1 MATLKKIKVNL
12 EYEGRIISSQVPP
25 YKTLNYLK
33 ELAKNVFYLTN
44 SEIQMI
50 YSHKDITQFDNYII
64 GDFFKR
70 KNPISIKINTLIIN
84 SKSTNDIRKKRK
96 YKLDKANFLCSCN
109 RDLIANY
116 CRNCKMFI
124 CNSCRINQ
132 IHIKHK
138 VTQVDTD
145 NLVESVKLYALTLQN
160 DISLNIKKTQDNI
173 EKLEN
178 NDNKYDISNRHE
190 LIKQKFDTIFNIY
203 SDCINNLNNNNNI
216 EQVVIDYKN
225 QTDNTN
231 IEIEKTLQKIYNK
244 YTKGRKEMTQ
254 DDFIK
259 YFKLLSEKEDD
270 LQNQSNDI
278 ISLRVND
285 DIKERM
291 KLIYDKIEQI
301 LDFTLNAKNTLGVS
315 SETDYLFNLVL
326 KNKKE
331 KEEINNEEN
340 DNNNNENTNNN
351 EENENEDNDSDNN
364 NEENEEEKRKLNN
377 IIDKNQLQKEE
388 KNNLITMG
396 VLDGNNTNEDNN
408 NSSGYYSENQE

>member
-178 NDNKYDISNRHE
+178 NDNKDDISNRHE
-190 LIKQKFDTIFNIY
+190 LIKQKFDTIFKIY

-225 QTDNTN
+225 QTDNTS

-326 KNKKE
+326 KNKNE
-331 KEEINNEEN
+331 KEEI
-340 DNNNNENTNNN
+340 
-351 EENENEDNDSDNN
+351 N

>member
-96 YKLDKANFLCSCN
+96 YKLDKAIFLCSCN

-178 NDNKYDISNRHE
+178 NDNKDDISNRHE

-203 SDCINNLNNNNNI
+203 NDCINNLNNNNNI

-351 EENENEDNDSDNN
+351 EENENEDSDNDNN
-364 NEENEEEKRKLNN
+364 NKENEEEKRKLNN

-396 VLDGNNTNEDNN
+396 VLDGNNTNNDNN
-408 NSSGYYSENQE
+408 TSSGYYSENQE

>member
-190 LIKQKFDTIFNIY
+190 LIKQKFDTIFKIY

>member
-178 NDNKYDISNRHE
+178 NDNKDDISNRHE
-190 LIKQKFDTIFNIY
+190 LIKQKFDTIFKIY

-396 VLDGNNTNEDNN
+396 VLDGNNTNNDNN
-408 NSSGYYSENQE
+408 TSSGYYSENQE

>member
-190 LIKQKFDTIFNIY
+190 LIKQKFDTIFKIY

-331 KEEINNEEN
+331 KEENNNEEN

>member
-178 NDNKYDISNRHE
+178 NDNKDDISNRHE

-278 ISLRVND
+278 I
-285 DIKERM
+285 
-291 KLIYDKIEQI
+291 
-301 LDFTLNAKNTLGVS
+301 
-315 SETDYLFNLVL
+315 
-326 KNKKE
+326 
-331 KEEINNEEN
+331 
-340 DNNNNENTNNN
+340 
-351 EENENEDNDSDNN
+351 
-364 NEENEEEKRKLNN
+364 
-377 IIDKNQLQKEE
+377 
-388 KNNLITMG
+388 
-396 VLDGNNTNEDNN
+396 
-408 NSSGYYSENQE
+408 

>member
-178 NDNKYDISNRHE
+178 NDNKDDISNRHE

>member
-203 SDCINNLNNNNNI
+203 NDCINNLNNNNNI

-331 KEEINNEEN
+331 KEENNNEEN

>member
-178 NDNKYDISNRHE
+178 NDNKDDISNRHE

-203 SDCINNLNNNNNI
+203 NDCINNLNNNNNI

>member
-96 YKLDKANFLCSCN
+96 YKLDKANYLCSCN

>member
-178 NDNKYDISNRHE
+178 NDNKDDISNRHE

-203 SDCINNLNNNNNI
+203 NDCINNLNNNNNI

-351 EENENEDNDSDNN
+351 EENENEDSDNDNN
-364 NEENEEEKRKLNN
+364 NKENEEEKRKLNN

-396 VLDGNNTNEDNN
+396 VLDGNNTNNDNN
-408 NSSGYYSENQE
+408 TSSGYYSENQE

>member
-190 LIKQKFDTIFNIY
+190 LIKQKFDTIFKIY

-291 KLIYDKIEQI
+291 NLIYDKIEQI

-331 KEEINNEEN
+331 KEENNNEEN

>member
-178 NDNKYDISNRHE
+178 NDNKDDISNRHE

-396 VLDGNNTNEDNN
+396 VLDGNNTNNDNN
-408 NSSGYYSENQE
+408 TSSGYYSENQE

>member
-377 IIDKNQLQKEE
+377 IIDKKKKKKEE

>member
-331 KEEINNEEN
+331 KEENNNEEN

-396 VLDGNNTNEDNN
+396 VLDGNNTNNDNN
-408 NSSGYYSENQE
+408 TSSGYYSENQE

>member
-396 VLDGNNTNEDNN
+396 VLDGNNTNNDNN
-408 NSSGYYSENQE
+408 TSSGYYSENQE

>member
-145 NLVESVKLYALTLQN
+145 NLVESVKLFALTLQN

-178 NDNKYDISNRHE
+178 NDNKDDISNRHE

-351 EENENEDNDSDNN
+351 EENENEDSDNDN
-364 NEENEEEKRKLNN
+364 KNKENEEEKRKLNN

>member
-25 YKTLNYLK
+25 YKTLNYIK

-96 YKLDKANFLCSCN
+96 YKLDKANFLCTCN

-203 SDCINNLNNNNNI
+203 SDCINNLNNNNNN

-254 DDFIK
+254 DDFVK
-259 YFKLLSEKEDD
+259 YFKLLSEKEED

-331 KEEINNEEN
+331 KEKEEINNEEN
-340 DNNNNENTNNN
+340 DNNNENTNNN
-351 EENENEDNDSDNN
+351 EENENEDNDNN

-396 VLDGNNTNEDNN
+396 VLDGNNTNNDNN

>member
-331 KEEINNEEN
+331 KEENNNEEN

>member
-25 YKTLNYLK
+25 YKTLNYIK